1 MATLF
6 INDEQHLVC
15 SEEDFEKLVDKYMG
29 DDALNYLKE
38 HYHNDDELIEELEG
52 EIDDLKKAA
61 WENEQ
66 EFDDDDSEL
75 DEALGILENCREY
88 LRANYLHD
96 SELDKKIR
104 EFIDEVRQ

>member
-15 SEEDFEKLVDKYMG
+15 SKEDFEKLVSKYMG
-29 DDALNYLKE
+29 DDALDYLKE
-38 HYHNDDELIEELEG
+38 HYHNDELIEELEG

-66 EFDDDDSEL
+66 ESDNDLRL
-75 DEALGILENCREY
+75 DEALGILEKCWSY
-88 LRANYLHD
+88 LRENYQHKT
-96 SELDKKIR
+96 EIGEEIR
-104 EFIDEVRQ
+104 DFIDEVNS